1 MQLPHTFV
9 QQVFQGIDILPF
21 ARRYE
26 DAVFAHAGHP
36 RVHELLQRD
45 VLLGGRR
52 QVVGRL
58 FRPGICV
65 HFVEHHQL
73 RLVCAAQVVERL
85 VHHLDLFGEIRMRHV
100 HHVYQQVCL
109 AHLVEGTLEGVHQVG
124 GQFTDKSDGIGQQ
137 ERQVADDDLAHR
149 RIEGGKEFVFGKD
162 FGLGKQIDEGRLAH
176 IGVSHEGHADE
187 PPAIFSLCRLL
198 PVYVRQALFQQGH
211 AVQDNPSVHFQL
223 RLARSAQSH
232 ASLSAT
238 AARSAALAFQVRPQ
252 ALQSRQ
258 HVPVL
263 RQLHLGFGV
272 GRLRAHRK
280 DVQDQRSAVQD
291 LHLQLALDIAQLLG
305 RQFVVEDDHADFALG
320 LLFGFDVTAYLLQF
334 TLAHIGHR
342 AGSVQPLRE
351 ALHGHCARRLGQKLQ
366 FVQVFRRLAFVL
378 LLGDEAHEH
387 GRFGLG
393 FGLYEFLHE

>member
-1 MQLPHTFV
+1 
-9 QQVFQGIDILPF
+9 
-21 ARRYE
+21 
-26 DAVFAHAGHP
+26 
-36 RVHELLQRD
+36 
-45 VLLGGRR
+45 
-52 QVVGRL
+52 
-58 FRPGICV
+58 
-65 HFVEHHQL
+65 
-73 RLVCAAQVVERL
+73 
-85 VHHLDLFGEIRMRHV
+85 MRHV

-238 AARSAALAFQVRPQ
+238 AARAAALAFQVRPQ

-378 LLGDEAHEH
+378 LLGNEAHEH